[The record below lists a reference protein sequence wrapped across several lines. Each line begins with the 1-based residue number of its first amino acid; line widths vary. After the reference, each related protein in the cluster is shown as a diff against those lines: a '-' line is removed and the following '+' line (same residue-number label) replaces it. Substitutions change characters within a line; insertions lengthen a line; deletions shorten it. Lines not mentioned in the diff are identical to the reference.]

1 MTTKTGAKVDGAQI
15 DAALA
20 AHAAWKNRLSQ
31 AATDKNR
38 DLPVGTICRD
48 DRCAFGE
55 WFYARPKVDQLQPC
69 PHKVRR
75 LHAAFHMMA
84 GNIALDIAVGD
95 FQVALDK
102 IHSASFRRMSDEL
115 ATALSAW
122 KSMSD
127 TPQAKRPSKL
137 R

>member
-1 MTTKTGAKVDGAQI
+1 MTTKTGAKIDGAQI

-31 AATDKNR
+31 AATEKNR

-102 IHSASFRRMSDEL
+102 IHSASFRRMSDDL

-122 KSMSD
+122 KSTSE
-127 TPQAKRPSKL
+127 TPPVNRPAKL